1 MLRDVRKQEL
11 KEHIFMQALKLFKEK
26 GFENVTVEEIT
37 KACGIAKGTFYNY
50 FPKKEAILLHLGK
63 TQLESFY
70 QSIIHYADEPN
81 VKRKLTLLFRNLF
94 ARYTEHPD
102 LIRLIILELMRST
115 LHIQEEISVVQ
126 RFREAIT
133 SMLDDAQ
140 KSGQLSEQMIS
151 EDVASVLVG
160 VYFNTL
166 MVWLSSDEDVTGI
179 ETIFQRQFE
188 VVWQGVHPQ
197 GDEK

>member
-81 VKRKLTLLFRNLF
+81 VKRKLTLLFHNLF

-188 VVWQGVHPQ
+188 VVWQGIHPQ
-197 GDEK
+197 GDVK

>member
-1 MLRDVRKQEL
+1 M
-11 KEHIFMQALKLFKEK
+11 
-26 GFENVTVEEIT
+26 
-37 KACGIAKGTFYNY
+37 
-50 FPKKEAILLHLGK
+50 
-63 TQLESFY
+63 
-70 QSIIHYADEPN
+70 
-81 VKRKLTLLFRNLF
+81 F

-140 KSGQLSEQMIS
+140 KSGQLSEQMIT

-188 VVWQGVHPQ
+188 VVWQGIHPQ
-197 GDEK
+197 GDKK